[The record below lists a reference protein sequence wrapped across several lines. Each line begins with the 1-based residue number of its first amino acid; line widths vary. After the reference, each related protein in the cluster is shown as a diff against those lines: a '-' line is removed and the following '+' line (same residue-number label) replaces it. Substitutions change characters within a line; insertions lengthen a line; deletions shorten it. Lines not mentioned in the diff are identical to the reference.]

1 MGYFPEFPEIQSRT
15 VHASLVCWFDDPW
28 IRLWSGA
35 QDGEIRHWDLT
46 AKKCIKKIK
55 GNDFDNVSEGVQFR
69 WLQIKGILAKL
80 ELPIP
85 EPIKIAKKLMMD
97 GSEV

>member
-1 MGYFPEFPEIQSRT
+1 MGYFPEFPEILSGT
-15 VHASLVCWFDDPW
+15 VVWSVWFDDPW

-55 GNDFDNVSEGVQFR
+55 GNDFDNDSERFQFR
-69 WLQIKGILAKL
+69 WL
-80 ELPIP
+80 
-85 EPIKIAKKLMMD
+85 
-97 GSEV
+97 